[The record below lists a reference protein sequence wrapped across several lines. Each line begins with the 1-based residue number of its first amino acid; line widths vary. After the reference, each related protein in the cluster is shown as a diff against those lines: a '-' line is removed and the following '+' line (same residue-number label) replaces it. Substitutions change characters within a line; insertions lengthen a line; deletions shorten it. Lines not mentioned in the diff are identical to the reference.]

1 MKYLVTKM
9 RSLIQEGRWD
19 ADYHLPPIG
28 IRKYPPHYQSMKVP
42 QLKSLAKENGISGYA
57 SMNKEN
63 LINLLKGLPQTN
75 YESTSAPKLKA
86 LLKAAG
92 LSVYGNKSELIERLM
107 GLSLVRISD
116 IADLVTENRDPTKDP
131 DKTFQYIS
139 ISSVDVDTGEIKFP
153 EIVYG
158 QDAPSRARKVVRT
171 GDVIVSTT
179 RPTRGSVAVVLKE
192 MDDEIC
198 STGFCVLRPK
208 KGFDSHVIQFLLRL
222 DSTREQFR
230 KWSAGLSYP
239 AMLPEDVMKTK
250 VPIIAE
256 ANQKEI
262 AGRLIPAMDRRNK
275 AIKKAIE
282 EFNTT
287 LDEMESEISFVQ
299 GEE

>member
-1 MKYLVTKM
+1 
-9 RSLIQEGRWD
+9 
-19 ADYHLPPIG
+19 
-28 IRKYPPHYQSMKVP
+28 
-42 QLKSLAKENGISGYA
+42 
-57 SMNKEN
+57 
-63 LINLLKGLPQTN
+63 
-75 YESTSAPKLKA
+75 
-86 LLKAAG
+86 
-92 LSVYGNKSELIERLM
+92 
-107 GLSLVRISD
+107 
-116 IADLVTENRDPTKDP
+116 
-131 DKTFQYIS
+131 
-139 ISSVDVDTGEIKFP
+139 
-153 EIVYG
+153 
-158 QDAPSRARKVVRT
+158 
-171 GDVIVSTT
+171 
-179 RPTRGSVAVVLKE
+179 
-192 MDDEIC
+192 MDGEIC